1 MITLKYAERIDG
13 ELAERVLLLE
23 NIYGYTEEKNQI
35 KLHINTLHEWGRN
48 IHKDSTYRYEEVRNF
63 IKSYF
68 DTGENGV
75 LFRVHVIRYEEPSD
89 FTGEAGA

>member
-1 MITLKYAERIDG
+1 MITLKYAQRIDG
-13 ELAERVLLLE
+13 ELAERILLLE
-23 NIYGYTEEKNQI
+23 NIYGYTEEKNRI
-35 KLHINTLHEWGRN
+35 ELHMLHGWGRN
-48 IHKDSTYRYEEVRNF
+48 IHKDSTHRYEEVRNF

-75 LFRVHVIRYEEPSD
+75 LFRVHVIRCEEPSD